1 MIIQRHTYLRG
12 QALVN
17 ARNEVVSITIDATSG
32 NWTFT
37 YGAQTTANIAFNAT
51 AAAVKTAIEL
61 LSTVDADDILV
72 SGGPGNSGGA
82 TPYYFAFASEVDE
95 TAITVAD
102 ISLAGGGDTI
112 TVAVIQ
118 TGGSDRSIKY
128 SHVPVA
134 NTRVQALTLV
144 EFFNKNGVQIEAHP
158 LFLHNQDADGYIY
171 VNVNRG
177 SSTPSAS
184 DYDIR
189 VGPNTR
195 IDLTDGVVAIRNI
208 SMFFDTNFPE
218 EIVPGTGWKLTAW
231 DPSMHIYD
239 T

>member
-12 QALVN
+12 RALVN
-17 ARNEVVSITIDATSG
+17 ARNELVSVTVDATSG
-32 NWTFT
+32 NWTLT
-37 YGAQTTANIAFNAT
+37 YGGQTTGNLAFNISVADL
-51 AAAVKTAIEL
+51 KTAVDG
-61 LSTVDADDILV
+61 LSSVTAGDINY
-72 SGGPGNSGGA
+72 SGGPGDNGGN

-95 TAITVAD
+95 SAITVAD
-102 ISLAGGGDTI
+102 ISLAGGGDTV
-112 TVAVIQ
+112 TVAVIL

-128 SHVPVA
+128 SHVPTA
-134 NTRVQALTLV
+134 NGRIQALELV
-144 EFFNKNGVQIEAHP
+144 TFFNKYGHTIEVHP
-158 LFLHNQDADGYIY
+158 LFLHNQDDDGYIY

-177 SSTPSAS
+177 SSTPTAS

-189 VGPNTR
+189 VKFGTR
-195 IDLTDGVVAIRNI
+195 VDLTDGVVAVRNI

-218 EIVPGTGWKLTAW
+218 KIIPGTGWKLTAW